1 MDVVVA
7 GSGPAGWALASAC
20 AREGLETALIAPAPE
35 AAWRHTYGLWQDE
48 LPALPAD
55 AIAAAPSR
63 ALGVGTSPHWLARRY
78 LVADNDGLRRWLVH
92 DEVRVIRGRVAGASA
107 GRAHL
112 AGGGSVA
119 ARLLVNATGGRRPG
133 LGTQQTAYG
142 LVVAAREAERL
153 VPSDTAVFMDWS
165 APAREP
171 SFLYAVPVGGG
182 RVLLEE
188 TCLAH
193 RPGLGPDLLAGR
205 LRHRMLRAGA
215 ALAGDEELVRITLDP
230 LRPRGLAFGA
240 AAGLI
245 HPATGYSLA
254 DSLRLA
260 PAVAAAL
267 AEGLR
272 SGPGQA
278 VRMARHVLWPAPART
293 VYALRRFGLRALR
306 EMPGEALPEFFEL
319 FFGLPDELQRAY
331 TSGRTDVAGTVAAMA
346 ALFRAAPWRVRARL
360 ARCR

>member
-7 GSGPAGWALASAC
+7 GAGPAGWALASAC

-35 AAWRHTYGLWQDE
+35 APWSNTYGLWRDE
-48 LPALPAD
+48 VPGLPAA

-63 ALGVGTSPHWLARRY
+63 TLGVGTSEHWLGRRY
-78 LVADNDGLRRWLVH
+78 LIADNDGLRRWLAH
-92 DEVRVIRGRVAGASA
+92 GGVRVIPGRVAGASA
-107 GRAHL
+107 GKAHL
-112 AGGGSVA
+112 AGGGIVA
-119 ARLLVNATGGRRPG
+119 GRVLVDATGGRRPG

-171 SFLYAVPVGGG
+171 TFLYAVPVGGG

-188 TCLAH
+188 TCLAR

-205 LRHRMLRAGA
+205 LQSRLLRAGA
-215 ALAGDEELVRITLDP
+215 APEGDEELVRITLDP

-267 AEGLR
+267 AEELR
-272 SGPGQA
+272 SGPAQA
-278 VRMARHVLWPAPART
+278 VRAARHVLWPAAART
-293 VYALRRFGLRALR
+293 VHTLRRFGLRALR
-306 EMPGEALPEFFEL
+306 EMPGDRLPEFFEL
-319 FFGLPDELQRAY
+319 FFGLPSELQRAY
-331 TSGRTDVAGTVAAMA
+331 TSGRTDVTGTVAAMT
-346 ALFRAAPWRVRARL
+346 ALFRAAPWRLRARL
-360 ARCR
+360 AGCH